1 MSDPIIKESY
11 LLEQAAKI
19 VTPLLLVLS
28 IFVLYRGHNEP
39 GGGFIG
45 GLMAAS
51 AIGFYSIAFGPAR
64 TRAVIP
70 WKPHR
75 WMALGVLLS
84 LLSGLWGWLYDKPFL
99 SGLWRKLPSETFGT
113 KLGTPL
119 LFDLGVYITVIG
131 VTVSMLLVFEED

>member
-1 MSDPIIKESY
+1 MSVPIVKESF
-11 LLEQAAKI
+11 LLELAARYL
-19 VTPLLLVLS
+19 TPLLVGLSLV
-28 IFVLYRGHNEP
+28 VLYRGHNAP

-51 AIGFYSIAFGPAR
+51 AIGFYSIAFGPAK
-64 TRAVIP
+64 TREILP

-75 WMALGVLLS
+75 LMAVGVLVS
-84 LLSGLWGWLYDKPFL
+84 LIAGVWGWFYNKPFL
-99 SGLWRKLPSETFGT
+99 SGLWGDFGI

>member
-1 MSDPIIKESY
+1 MSEPVVKESY
-11 LLEQAAKI
+11 LLELAARFLMPI
-19 VTPLLLVLS
+19 LLLLS
-28 IFVLYRGHNEP
+28 LVVLYRGHNAP

-51 AIGFYSIAFGPAR
+51 ALGFYSIAFGPAK
-64 TRAVIP
+64 TRDLIP
-70 WKPHR
+70 GKPHR
-75 WMALGVLLS
+75 WMAAGVLIS
-84 LLSGLWGWLYDKPFL
+84 LIAGMMAWFQDKPFL
-99 SGLWRKLPSETFGT
+99 TGLWTKLPVVEI